1 MRNIKGI
8 SIVSD
13 GNSKRMAVIYDEID
27 SEGKVTNSNARVNRV
42 IVDKGTLENVDKLE
56 DIAQIIVDNLE

>member
-27 SEGKVTNSNARVNRV
+27 NEGKVTNANARVNRV
-42 IVDKGTLENVDKLE
+42 IVENDSLEIVDKLE

>member
-27 SEGKVTNSNARVNRV
+27 SEGKVTNANARVNRV
-42 IVDKGTLENVDKLE
+42 IVDKDSLENVDKLE

>member
-13 GNSKRMAVIYDEID
+13 GNSKRMAIIYDEID
-27 SEGKVTNSNARVNRV
+27 GEGKVTNANARVNRV
-42 IVDKGTLENVDKLE
+42 IVDN
-56 DIAQIIVDNLE
+56 DNLE

>member
-42 IVDKGTLENVDKLE
+42 IVDKDTLENVDKLE